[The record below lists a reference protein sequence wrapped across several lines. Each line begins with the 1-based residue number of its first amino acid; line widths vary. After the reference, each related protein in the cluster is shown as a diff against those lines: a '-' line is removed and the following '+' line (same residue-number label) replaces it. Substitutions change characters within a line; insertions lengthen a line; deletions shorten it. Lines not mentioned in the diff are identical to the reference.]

1 MKKNRKDISYDEAV
15 SWRTKVTI
23 TEKAV
28 ATYIRKFLS
37 EKDHDRIVPAVR
49 EIFDSAKA
57 QEITIENIPEPPQDD
72 DDIEKRLEE
81 LREFNKR
88 LLDEKNAKAKAIEIR
103 IRDEVEINEGK
114 TKVKAV
120 KTEDV
125 TEGDKNDNA
134 KGNDVEI
141 VKEKGNDSFYVDEFL
156 GKNLH
161 WSNDSNSDDSDDS
174 EVETDD
180 EYDNDAKEYEK
191 EICIN
196 ESDENY
202 KVEVEEFNKWYYKKL
217 EERKGSKVDKT
228 SRKLYDKIDS
238 NSAEYE
244 NENDDLLYK
253 QVLGREYEDE
263 VVKRMDP
270 STIVPL
276 LQVILVM
283 LFITGKTLRE
293 QTMLIARMS
302 KFSRP
307 SLFNYLQSEGT
318 PSSGSPCSC
327 KTQSVCCEVTT
338 ALIAKVS
345 SMVNK
350 ASTGV
355 VWFEQFCGALYC
367 AKLRTV
373 RVLKIPLVTL
383 GRVMLQLADEDN

>member
-1 MKKNRKDISYDEAV
+1 MLKKFKRKVEMYLKKNRKDISYDEAV

-174 EVETDD
+174 EVEADD
-180 EYDNDAKEYEK
+180 E
-191 EICIN
+191 
-196 ESDENY
+196 
-202 KVEVEEFNKWYYKKL
+202 
-217 EERKGSKVDKT
+217 R
-228 SRKLYDKIDS
+228 
-238 NSAEYE
+238 
-244 NENDDLLYK
+244 
-253 QVLGREYEDE
+253 
-263 VVKRMDP
+263 DP
-270 STIVPL
+270 D
-276 LQVILVM
+276 
-283 LFITGKTLRE
+283 
-293 QTMLIARMS
+293 
-302 KFSRP
+302 RP
-307 SLFNYLQSEGT
+307 R
-318 PSSGSPCSC
+318 C
-327 KTQSVCCEVTT
+327 
-338 ALIAKVS
+338 
-345 SMVNK
+345 
-350 ASTGV
+350 
-355 VWFEQFCGALYC
+355 
-367 AKLRTV
+367 
-373 RVLKIPLVTL
+373 
-383 GRVMLQLADEDN
+383 